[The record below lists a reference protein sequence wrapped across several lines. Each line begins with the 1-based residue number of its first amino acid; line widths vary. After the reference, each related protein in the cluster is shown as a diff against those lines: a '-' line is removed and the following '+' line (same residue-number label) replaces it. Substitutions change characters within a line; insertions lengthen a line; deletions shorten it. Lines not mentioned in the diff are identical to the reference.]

1 MEKIRILSIM
11 IFSLLL
17 SFNSISQEKTITGTV
32 TTESDGM
39 GLPGVSVVVQG
50 TQIGTQTDFDGNYT
64 IIVTQGDVLLFSFI
78 GMTSQTITVIDQ
90 SRIDLAMKEDTE
102 ALDEVIVTAL
112 GIKKERKALTY
123 SAQDVKGDELT
134 RVKDANPINNIS
146 GKVAGVAVNRSASGT
161 GGSVKVTIR
170 GNSSIRNNQPLYV
183 IDGLP
188 ILNATSSQPNSIFGD
203 AAGGNRDGGD
213 AVSLI
218 NPDDIESMT
227 VLKGA
232 SASALYGSQGA
243 NGVILIT
250 TKKGKEGI
258 ATVQISSNT
267 TFEKVTNLPD
277 FQTEYTAPEGGEQS
291 WGAAGSS
298 PNHVEG
304 FFKGG
309 LTQIS
314 SVSFSAGTEKMQTYF
329 SYANTAADGVTPT
342 NSLKKHNF
350 NFRETARFFDDKLG
364 IDANINLT
372 NQKITNK
379 PTNGLYF
386 NPLTGLYLFPRGN
399 DFQDYQTNFEVFD
412 PTRNLM
418 AQNWLTDR
426 DIQQNPF
433 WILNRNKSEDT
444 NQRILTSIALD
455 YKVNDWFSLRSRL
468 SYDKLFN
475 TYEKKI
481 YATTQGTLSHANGR
495 YIMVDSENTQL
506 YADLI
511 GMINKPINDD
521 FEFTANI
528 GASVTNYRIDDR
540 LTLDSGIGAG
550 LGLSNWFTLANFN
563 GIVDSGQ
570 TLGDKREVQSVFGS
584 IQFGYKGMLYADI
597 TGRNDWSSTLVNT
610 DNLSF
615 FYPSFGLTGI
625 ITEMV
630 DMSESISFAKIRASY
645 AEVGNDIPSY
655 VTSPVN
661 SFNLGQ
667 QFNPGATIGPRPGE
681 SLEPEKQKSFEIGT
695 EWRFFNN
702 RLGFEFTYYNTD
714 TENQFIVIPA
724 PPTNPFGYYNYAF
737 NAASI
742 ENKGIEISL
751 NMKPIVGDDF
761 NWNSSV
767 NFASNDNTVNG
778 LPADLGGRLVLTD
791 PGVNNYRYALEEGQ
805 PFGLI
810 QGKSLVRD
818 DQGRIQLDA
827 AGNLQVG
834 DFETVGNANPDYTIG
849 WLNGF
854 NFKNLSINMHIDSR
868 FGGEVMSIT
877 ESMLDEAG
885 VSQRTATARNA
896 GGITID
902 AVDTGGNAVTTF
914 DAQTYYQTIGGR
926 AGATGE
932 YIYDA
937 TNVSL
942 RELSI
947 GYRFDF
953 KEDSSLKV
961 VNFSLI
967 GRNLFFF
974 YKDAPFDPNIS
985 LSTGEGLQGIDVFGQ
1000 PSTRSIGFNI
1010 NLTF

>member
-1 MEKIRILSIM
+1 MLSMNIVAQEK
-11 IFSLLL
+11 
-17 SFNSISQEKTITGTV
+17 SISGTV
-32 TTESDGM
+32 TADGTP
-39 GLPGVSVVVQG
+39 LPGVSVVVQG
-50 TQIGTQTDFDGNYT
+50 TTRGAETDFDGKYS
-64 IIVTQGDVLLFSFI
+64 IQVSVGEVLNFSFI
-78 GMTSQTITVIDQ
+78 GMKTVSITVGASDIIDVV
-90 SRIDLAMKEDTE
+90 LEED
-102 ALDEVIVTAL
+102 AASLDEVIVTAL

-134 RVKDANPINNIS
+134 RVKDANPINSIS
-146 GKVAGVAVNRSASGT
+146 GKVAGIAVNRSASGS

-170 GNSSIRNNQPLYV
+170 GNSSTRNNQPLYV

-188 ILNATSSQPNSIFGD
+188 ILNTTSSQPNSVFGD
-203 AAGGNRDGGD
+203 IAGGNRDGGD

-250 TKKGKEGI
+250 TKKGKEGK
-258 ATVQISSNT
+258 ATVIISSNT

-277 FQTEYTAPEGGEQS
+277 FQTEYTAPAGGEQS
-291 WGAAGSS
+291 WGTAGNSA
-298 PNHVEG
+298 NHVDDFFEG
-304 FFKGG
+304 GF
-309 LTQIS
+309 TQIS
-314 SVSFSAGTEKMQTYF
+314 SISLSAGTEKMQTYF
-329 SYANTAADGVTPT
+329 SYANTAAEGVTPT
-342 NSLKKHNF
+342 NTLTKHNF
-350 NFRETARFFDDKLG
+350 NFRETAKFFNNKLG
-364 IDANINLT
+364 IDASINLT
-372 NQKITNK
+372 NQKIINK

-399 DFQDYQTNFEVFD
+399 DFQDFETNFEVFD
-412 PTRNLM
+412 PVRNLM
-418 AQNWLTDR
+418 SQNWLTDR

-433 WILNRNKSEDT
+433 WILNRNKGEDT
-444 NQRILTSIALD
+444 NQRILTSIAFD

-475 TYEKKI
+475 TFEKKI
-481 YATTQGTLSHANGR
+481 HATTQGTLSHTNGR
-495 YIMVDSENTQL
+495 YILVKSDNTQL

-511 GMINKPINDD
+511 GIINKQLNDD
-521 FEFTANI
+521 LEFTANI
-528 GASVTNYRIDDR
+528 GTSVTNYRIDDR
-540 LTLDSGIGAG
+540 LTLDSGVGSG
-550 LGLSNWFTLANFN
+550 LGLANWFTLANFN

-570 TLGDKREVQSVFGS
+570 TLGEKREVQSVFGS
-584 IQFGYKGMLYADI
+584 IQLGYKGMLYADI

-625 ITEMV
+625 ISEMAE
-630 DMSESISFAKIRASY
+630 MPESISFAKIRASY
-645 AEVGNDIPSY
+645 AEVGNDIPTY

-661 SFNLGQ
+661 SFTLGQ

-695 EWRFFNN
+695 EWRFFQN
-702 RLGFEFTYYNTD
+702 RLGIEFTYYNTD

-724 PPTNPFGYYNYAF
+724 PPTNPFGFTNFAF

-751 NMKPIVGDDF
+751 NTKPIVGDDF
-761 NWNSSV
+761 NWNSSL
-767 NFASNDNTVNG
+767 NFASNDNVVSG
-778 LPADLGGRLVLTD
+778 LPSDLGGRLVLTD
-791 PGVNNYRYALEEGQ
+791 PGVNNYRFALEEGQ

-810 QGKSLVRD
+810 QGKKLIRD
-818 DQGRIQLDA
+818 AQGRIQLDA

-834 DFETVGNANPDYTIG
+834 DFETVGNSNSDFTLG
-849 WLNGF
+849 WLN
-854 NFKNLSINMHIDSR
+854 SINYKNFSLNIHIDGR

-885 VSQRTATARNA
+885 VSQRTADARNA
-896 GGITID
+896 GGVSIN
-902 AVDTGGNAVTTF
+902 AVDASGNAVTTF

-937 TNVSL
+937 TNISL
-942 RELSI
+942 RELSL
-947 GYRFDF
+947 GYKFDI
-953 KEDSSLKV
+953 KENSFLKAATISLV
-961 VNFSLI
+961 
-967 GRNLFFF
+967 GRNLFFIQ
-974 YKDAPFDPNIS
+974 KDAPFDPNIS
-985 LSTGEGLQGIDVFGQ
+985 LSTGEGLQGVDVFGQ
-1000 PSTRSIGFNI
+1000 PSTRSIGFNF